1 MTKDGLLPCSR
12 KCRELKTACPNKEC
26 RMWIDFKKEHNCALI
41 SIYENGPM
49 TLREIA
55 ERSGISFAR
64 VKKIETKAVG
74 KIKNTNILSCFE
86 F

>member
-1 MTKDGLLPCSR
+1 MTKDGLRICSR
-12 KCRELKTACPNKEC
+12 KCIELKTACPNEEC
-26 RMWIDFKKEHNCALI
+26 RMWIDFKNEYNCTLI

-64 VKKIETKAVG
+64 VKQIETKAVG
-74 KIKNTNILSCFE
+74 KIKNTKILSCFE